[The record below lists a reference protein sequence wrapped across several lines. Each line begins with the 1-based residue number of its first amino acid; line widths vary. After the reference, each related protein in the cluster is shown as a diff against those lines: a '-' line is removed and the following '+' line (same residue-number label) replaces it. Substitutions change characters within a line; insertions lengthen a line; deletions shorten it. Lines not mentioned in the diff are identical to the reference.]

1 MIDDNNQEYLA
12 LIIIIKKI
20 QSKHKGSKNLTYHNS
35 LMNLMFKKNGW
46 RKKKSKKTFLFLWK
60 KNTMCFF
67 SFFPKTFW
75 EKILGLPTFFTFL
88 TFRRKL

>member
-20 QSKHKGSKNLTYHNS
+20 QSKHKGSKIMTYHNS

-46 RKKKSKKTFLFLWK
+46 RKKTQKKLSYFYEKKTQCVFFHFFQRLF
-60 KNTMCFF
+60 
-67 SFFPKTFW
+67 
-75 EKILGLPTFFTFL
+75 G
-88 TFRRKL
+88 RKF